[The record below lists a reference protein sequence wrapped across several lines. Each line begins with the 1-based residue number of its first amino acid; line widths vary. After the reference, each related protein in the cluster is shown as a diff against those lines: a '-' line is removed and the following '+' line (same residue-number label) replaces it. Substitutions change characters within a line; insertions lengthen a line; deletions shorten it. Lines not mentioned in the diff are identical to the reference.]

1 MDLTAKCLVARP
13 EITDPLFKQSVI
25 FIYEHTS
32 RGTAG
37 VILNKPLTNTNSRE
51 LCLHRGYDA
60 PVPRE
65 PIYSGGP
72 VNTRGIVML
81 HTGDWNASNT
91 LLVNDTFSV
100 TSDDMMLYRYTQGD
114 TARYYRF
121 YAGVSVWHPQ
131 QIVMEQKRN
140 QWLTADLDCATIFET
155 DTRDLWEVAVGHS
168 AQATM
173 DRFI

>member
-1 MDLTAKCLVARP
+1 
-13 EITDPLFKQSVI
+13 
-25 FIYEHTS
+25 
-32 RGTAG
+32 
-37 VILNKPLTNTNSRE
+37 
-51 LCLHRGYDA
+51 
-60 PVPRE
+60 
-65 PIYSGGP
+65 
-72 VNTRGIVML
+72 ML

-155 DTRDLWEVAVGHS
+155 DTRDLWEVAVEHS